1 MGAGLLVLLVIGG
14 GTRLKT
20 SVLTPRAAAKDST
33 TIPMSTSGAISA
45 RSRMP
50 RMSSRIAR
58 RPTPPGPHSRTCAP
72 YAAGT

>member
-33 TIPMSTSGAISA
+33 TVPMSTISA

-72 YAAGT
+72 YSAGT